1 MDPIS
6 PDEDLEDT
14 QTDVGTATPRT
25 RVLEPPPSSSSPSS
39 TALGDGAFTT
49 RFRRREI
56 LGRGGMGEV
65 GLFRDERLG
74 RDVAVK
80 TLLPALA
87 ADPTA
92 RARFLR
98 EAQVQG
104 RLEHPAIVPV
114 HDLRDDGDGG
124 LTLTMMRVRGRTLA
138 RVLAEHVDD
147 ASPPRRLLQALA
159 RVCHAVDFAHAH
171 GVVHRDL
178 KPGNVM
184 IGDFGEVYVLDWG
197 LAKLL
202 DEPGE
207 EPAVGGLSPTSMTQS
222 GSLLGTPGYMAPEQ
236 LDDSLGTVGPA
247 SDVWSL
253 GAILFE
259 IVSGRPL
266 VTASSALEMVQRTLA
281 GVDARARVHAPHR
294 EVPPELE
301 ALCIAATSTDPARR
315 PSARAL
321 SDALEAF
328 LEGVRDLQ
336 RRQAL
341 ADEHVATARA
351 VLAATGPDADE
362 SEARARAMRELGAAI
377 ALCPDHAE
385 AGRAVVRLLAEPPRV
400 VPAVV
405 QAELQALDD
414 AQVAQGARLGGPMAL
429 SWFAFL
435 PFVWLMGVVDW
446 RPIAVIVG
454 AVVLVVIMSW
464 GNAGRS
470 RLPLSRQV
478 MAFLLFALL
487 CMASSFV
494 AGPLLMVPT
503 LIATFIAAF
512 QAHPVRSV
520 RRGITVGGVAL
531 FTVMVALEWAGLWPG
546 SYAFVDG
553 TILVRPVALGFPE
566 TPTRVLVLASSVASM
581 LASAMFLSRL
591 RESLAAAQAR
601 VSLLGWHLRQLV
613 PEDPTLPPP
622 GQPSGARREEDVDE
636 IKGRPAR

>member
-1 MDPIS
+1 
-6 PDEDLEDT
+6 
-14 QTDVGTATPRT
+14 
-25 RVLEPPPSSSSPSS
+25 
-39 TALGDGAFTT
+39 
-49 RFRRREI
+49 
-56 LGRGGMGEV
+56 
-65 GLFRDERLG
+65 
-74 RDVAVK
+74 
-80 TLLPALA
+80 
-87 ADPTA
+87 
-92 RARFLR
+92 
-98 EAQVQG
+98 
-104 RLEHPAIVPV
+104 
-114 HDLRDDGDGG
+114 
-124 LTLTMMRVRGRTLA
+124 
-138 RVLAEHVDD
+138 
-147 ASPPRRLLQALA
+147 
-159 RVCHAVDFAHAH
+159 
-171 GVVHRDL
+171 
-178 KPGNVM
+178 
-184 IGDFGEVYVLDWG
+184 
-197 LAKLL
+197 
-202 DEPGE
+202 
-207 EPAVGGLSPTSMTQS
+207 
-222 GSLLGTPGYMAPEQ
+222 
-236 LDDSLGTVGPA
+236 
-247 SDVWSL
+247 
-253 GAILFE
+253 
-259 IVSGRPL
+259 
-266 VTASSALEMVQRTLA
+266 
-281 GVDARARVHAPHR
+281 
-294 EVPPELE
+294 
-301 ALCIAATSTDPARR
+301 
-315 PSARAL
+315 
-321 SDALEAF
+321 
-328 LEGVRDLQ
+328 
-336 RRQAL
+336 
-341 ADEHVATARA
+341 
-351 VLAATGPDADE
+351 
-362 SEARARAMRELGAAI
+362 MRELGAAI

>member
-1 MDPIS
+1 MEPIR

-14 QTDVGTATPRT
+14 QTDVGAAAPRT
-25 RVLEPPPSSSSPSS
+25 RVLEPPSSPSSPSSSS
-39 TALGDGAFTT
+39 LGDGAFTA

-80 TLLPALA
+80 TLLPQLA
-87 ADPTA
+87 AEPTA

-138 RVLAEHVDD
+138 QVLTEHVDD
-147 ASPPRRLLQALA
+147 PAPPRRLLQALA

-171 GVVHRDL
+171 GVIHRDL
-178 KPGNVM
+178 KPGNIM
-184 IGDFGEVYVLDWG
+184 IGDYGEVYVLDWG

-202 DEPGE
+202 DEAGE

-236 LDDSLGTVGPA
+236 LDDSRGAVGPS
-247 SDVWSL
+247 SDVFSL

-259 IVSGRPL
+259 IVAGRPL
-266 VTASSALEMVQRTLA
+266 VTAPSAWELVQRTLA
-281 GVDARARVHAPHR
+281 GVDARARSVVPHR
-294 EVPPELE
+294 DVPPELE
-301 ALCIAATSTDPARR
+301 ALCIAATSMEPGQR
-315 PSARAL
+315 PTARAM

-328 LEGVRDLQ
+328 LEGARDLQ

-341 ADEHVATARA
+341 ADEHVAIARA
-351 VLAATGPDADE
+351 VLSATGPDADE
-362 SEARARAMRELGAAI
+362 SASRARAMRELGAAI
-377 ALCPDHAE
+377 ALCPGHVE

-400 VPAVV
+400 VPPAV

-414 AQVAQGARLGGPMAL
+414 AQVAEGARLGAPLAL
-429 SWFAFL
+429 SWLAFL
-435 PFVWLMGVVDW
+435 PFVWFMGIVDW
-446 RPIAVIVG
+446 RPIAVFV
-454 AVVLVVIMSW
+454 AASALVVIITTT
-464 GNAGRS
+464 NAGRA

-478 MAFLLFALL
+478 LAYLSFGML
-487 CMASSFV
+487 CIASSVV
-494 AGPLLMVPT
+494 AGPLLAVPT
-503 LIATFIAAF
+503 VIATFIAAF
-512 QAHPVRSV
+512 QAHPLRSV

-531 FTVMVALEWAGLWPG
+531 LTGMVALEWMGLWPA
-546 SYAFVDG
+546 SYVFVDG
-553 TILVRPVALGFPE
+553 TIVVRPVALGFPE
-566 TPTRVLVLASSVASM
+566 APTRLLLLTSSVAAM
-581 LASAMFLSRL
+581 LAAAMFLSRL
-591 RESLAAAQAR
+591 RDSLAAAQAR

-613 PEDPTLPPP
+613 PEDPRPPP
-622 GQPSGARREEDVDE
+622 LRQPSGAQQEGVDE
-636 IKGRPAR
+636 VESRPAR